1 MNGDGVR
8 NFDEPYVPGW
18 EIFID
23 LNDNQQL
30 DGGEPVQ
37 TTDLNGEY
45 WFMGLQPGSYIIAE
59 VLQPGWE
66 QTFPDPPGVH
76 RISLSSGE
84 IARERN
90 FGNRR
95 TGGSIHGNKWL
106 DADGDGRHDVADVCG
121 HGVPAALISIML
133 SAVAAE
139 SCRKGKS
146 PKFIMDEVNDLLYE
160 KLPEDKFISL
170 IYAIYD
176 ADEQVLTYAVGGH
189 PEGLVYRPRTD
200 EIFKIKTEGSLV
212 GVVPTDVAE
221 FEEQR
226 IQLEPGDRLLFYT
239 DAVIEVLVDED
250 EAFGSE
256 RLESF
261 FRENHA
267 LPIDEFIN
275 TLYDH
280 VLSSTVRESINDD
293 VTLIGME
300 ILEKTTS

>member
-1 MNGDGVR
+1 
-8 NFDEPYVPGW
+8 
-18 EIFID
+18 
-23 LNDNQQL
+23 
-30 DGGEPVQ
+30 
-37 TTDLNGEY
+37 
-45 WFMGLQPGSYIIAE
+45 
-59 VLQPGWE
+59 
-66 QTFPDPPGVH
+66 
-76 RISLSSGE
+76 
-84 IARERN
+84 
-90 FGNRR
+90 
-95 TGGSIHGNKWL
+95 
-106 DADGDGRHDVADVCG
+106 
-121 HGVPAALISIML
+121 
-133 SAVAAE
+133 
-139 SCRKGKS
+139 
-146 PKFIMDEVNDLLYE
+146 MDEVNDLLYE

-176 ADEQVLTYAVGGH
+176 ADEQVLTYAVGRH

-267 LPIDEFIN
+267 LPIDECIN

-280 VLSSTVRESINDD
+280 VLSSTVGESINDD

-300 ILEKTTS
+300 VLEKTTS